1 MNIAIG
7 LMSIACNYMERPSYP
22 KSCLKVY
29 NITEMEM
36 YSVTRLSNL
45 LLEIIFMFYV
55 PYRLESFIEL

>member
-7 LMSIACNYMERPSYP
+7 LMSIACNYMERLSYP